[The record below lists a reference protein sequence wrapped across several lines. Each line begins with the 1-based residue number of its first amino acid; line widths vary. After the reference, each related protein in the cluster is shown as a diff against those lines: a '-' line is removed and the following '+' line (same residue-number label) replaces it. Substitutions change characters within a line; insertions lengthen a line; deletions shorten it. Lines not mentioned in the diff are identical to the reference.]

1 MATGYSQSEVI
12 DRHFQDLFLLP
23 EERESVMQVFNRL
36 SSGEYPNQNRN
47 AWLMRNGDVR
57 QIEWSNTILT
67 GPDNEVLYLIGMG
80 LDVTDDH
87 IRNQALRESEDRFS
101 RIFRSNP
108 LGMAILND
116 PDGTILDINES
127 FLRLI
132 GAKSGEVVGKQIS
145 ALGLLPPED
154 LLTEEMLNNLRQSP
168 IINLERKVL
177 TRSKILLHLVFSFD
191 MIEFVGDPCILLMVQ
206 DLTERITGRTTRSP
220 FFCRIGTQCARTNSS
235 TPGNQSRTSVR
246 SQLPQSDRILI
257 PAVNPDHLGNT

>member
-12 DRHFQDLFLLP
+12 DRYFHDLFLLP

-36 SSGEYPNQNRN
+36 TSGEYPNQNHN

-57 QIEWSNTILT
+57 QIEWSNTVLT

-80 LDVTDDH
+80 LDVTDDQ

-108 LGMAILND
+108 LGMAILNY

-132 GAKSGEVVGKQIS
+132 GAKSSEVVGKRIS

-177 TRSKILLHLVFSFD
+177 TRSKILLHLVLSFD
-191 MIEFVGDPCILLMVQ
+191 MIEFIGDPCIFINGPGFNRT
-206 DLTERITGRTTRSP
+206 DTGRATRSP
-220 FFCRIGTQCARTNSS
+220 IFCRIGTQRARTNSS
-235 TPGNQSRTSVR
+235 TPGN
-246 SQLPQSDRILI
+246 
-257 PAVNPDHLGNT
+257 